1 MKVVGI
7 RKVEYTSKKTG
18 QPVHGWELHVVES
31 GVKGMLGDR
40 VQQLWVR
47 PDVFGALLAY
57 SGSEPEKLLNKDVDV
72 FYNQYGS
79 VSSVGLKGGERK

>member
-47 PDVFGALLAY
+47 PETFGELLQVTGAA
-57 SGSEPEKLLNKDVDV
+57 PEKLLNKDVDV

-79 VSSVGLKGGERK
+79 VSAVNLRGKQ